1 MTATIAADYLPR
13 PRVQLDGTRH
23 AGGNCGC
30 VACANGLA
38 WSTGG
43 RVRPTPAACRDALGG
58 SWVGLASKPPSDAT
72 SLLDQ
77 ARAWA
82 SFRDDAKAK
91 GLRLGTFTRRL
102 MDPWSEVLDA
112 IDAGDAVLLQYN
124 YGVINE
130 RMPALSG
137 SPTFMGD
144 HIALIPRVRRRAG
157 GVELL
162 VFDGLYDGRRKGIP
176 KGPQWVPA
184 WVLKQA
190 AEEKVRLALIA
201 GGMPPSKAR
210 DKAAGTAVFAIIS
223 RSAVIAKPIPDPVPD
238 PTPDPTPEP
247 TCDERV
253 AAAVAETVLRY
264 DARINALELA
274 LGTARTALENAGDS
288 IGAAIAD
295 IDELIGAPGVDQAD
309 PAEGVGV
316 ES

>member
-1 MTATIAADYLPR
+1 MTVRPIPADYLPR
-13 PRVQLDGTRH
+13 LRRQLDGTRY

-30 VACANGLA
+30 VACANGIA

-43 RVRPTPAACRDALGG
+43 RLHPSPDTCRDALGG
-58 SWVGLASKPPSDAT
+58 TWVGQTENPPSDAT
-72 SLLDQ
+72 SLSDQ

-82 SFRDDAKAK
+82 SFRDDARAK
-91 GLRLGTFTRRL
+91 GLRLGSFTRRL
-102 MDPWSEVLDA
+102 MDPWDEVINALDA
-112 IDAGDAVLLQYN
+112 GYAVLLQYS
-124 YGVINE
+124 YAVIND
-130 RMPALSG
+130 RLPALSG
-137 SPTFMGD
+137 SPTFRGL
-144 HIALIPRVRRRAG
+144 HVALVPRLRRRGG

-201 GGMPPSKAR
+201 DGMPRDKAR

-223 RSAVIAKPIPDPVPD
+223 RSTVIATPTPD
-238 PTPDPTPEP
+238 PTPEPTPEP

-264 DARINALELA
+264 DARINAMELA

-288 IGAAIAD
+288 VGAAIAD
-295 IDELIGAPGVDQAD
+295 IDELMGAPGVDQAD